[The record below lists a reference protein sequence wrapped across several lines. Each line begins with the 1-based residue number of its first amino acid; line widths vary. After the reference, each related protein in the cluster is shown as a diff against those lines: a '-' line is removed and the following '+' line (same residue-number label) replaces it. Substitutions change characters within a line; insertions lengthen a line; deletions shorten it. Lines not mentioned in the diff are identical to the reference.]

1 MSPGHAPSMFALE
14 VPPEDSDLY
23 EESDEEVRE
32 SMRQQAREGVL
43 GTMAL
48 PGYHGKGFPNQQA
61 GGSSSSTSVPGGKDV
76 YGSFNNGM
84 SSTNSTT
91 AGGGAGG
98 MNSTNSTSS
107 GAYGQAGVAQH
118 IIY

>member
-1 MSPGHAPSMFALE
+1 M
-14 VPPEDSDLY
+14 PPEDSDLY

-61 GGSSSSTSVPGGKDV
+61 GGSSSSDA
-76 YGSFNNGM
+76 
-84 SSTNSTT
+84 SSSKSIRIKFTMQS
-91 AGGGAGG
+91 
-98 MNSTNSTSS
+98 
-107 GAYGQAGVAQH
+107 
-118 IIY
+118 